1 MKKTPSF
8 VMAIAVTMALAA
20 IEFPAVDLRADDQ
33 VPPVPPG
40 NSLPPTAPATTPT
53 PPSTSPALQT
63 SGGTKRQAAGEGK
76 RRFEKLKQE
85 LGLTPAQVARIKPI
99 FERTAEQVKT
109 LRSSVSLSAA
119 QKKQQIRQ
127 IVASSFQQ
135 IRPVLTPQQ
144 LQKWKQIREEHRG
157 QTQTAS
163 T

>member
-1 MKKTPSF
+1 M
-8 VMAIAVTMALAA
+8 VIAVALALPA
-20 IEFPAVDLRADDQ
+20 IELMAVDLRADDQ

-40 NSLPPTAPATTPT
+40 NALPPPAPATTTPT
-53 PPSTSPALQT
+53 PPSTSSALQT
-63 SGGTKRQAAGEGK
+63 SGGKKSQAEGEGK

-85 LGLTPAQVARIKPI
+85 LRLTPAQVARIKPI

-109 LRSSVSLSAA
+109 LRSSVSLSAT

-127 IVASSFQQ
+127 IVAASFQQ